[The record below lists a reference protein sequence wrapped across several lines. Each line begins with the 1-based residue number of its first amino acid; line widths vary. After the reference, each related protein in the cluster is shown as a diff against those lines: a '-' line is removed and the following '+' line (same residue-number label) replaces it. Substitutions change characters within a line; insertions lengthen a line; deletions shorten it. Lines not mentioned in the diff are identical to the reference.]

1 MELLELL
8 DTVPDPRAKR
18 GKRHPLSIVLLVII
32 MGTMLGY
39 WGYRPLSEFIECYGD
54 ELKTRLELGG
64 EVEFPS
70 DSTLRRVMMQLDF
83 VTFAAVFEQWAK
95 QSLPME
101 NAAVVAIDG
110 KSIKSTVS
118 EYDQATQNFV
128 SVVSVFSHECGFV
141 YQMQAMENQHQSEQS
156 VVQQLLTSL
165 KLDAVV
171 VTMDALH
178 CQKKR

>member
-8 DTVPDPRAKR
+8 KTVPDPRAKR

-39 WGYRPLSEFIECYGD
+39 WGYRPLSEFTEAYGD
-54 ELKTRLELGG
+54 ELRIRLALSR

-70 DSTLRRVMMQLDF
+70 YSTLRRIMMQLDF
-83 VTFAAVFEQWAK
+83 AAFALCFEQWAK
-95 QSLPME
+95 QFVPME
-101 NAAVVAIDG
+101 SAAVVAIDG
-110 KSIKSTVS
+110 KSIKSTVT
-118 EYDQATQNFV
+118 EYDKATQNFV

-156 VVQQLLTSL
+156 VVQQLLASL

>member
-8 DTVPDPRAKR
+8 STVPDPRAQR
-18 GKRHPLSIVLLVII
+18 GKRHPLSLVLLVII

-39 WGYRPLSEFIECYGD
+39 WGYRPLSEFIEAYGD
-54 ELKTRLELGG
+54 ELREHLALSA

-70 DSTLRRVMMQLDF
+70 YSTLRRVMMQLDF
-83 VTFAAVFEQWAK
+83 AAFALVFEQWAK

-101 NAAVVAIDG
+101 RAALVAIDG
-110 KSIKSTVS
+110 KSIKSTVT

-156 VVQQLLTSL
+156 VVQHLLASL
-165 KLDAVV
+165 SLDAAV

>member
-8 DTVPDPRAKR
+8 DTLPDPRAQR

-39 WGYRPLSEFIECYGD
+39 WGYRPLSEFIEAYGD
-54 ELKTRLELGG
+54 ELRTHLGLNP

-70 DSTLRRVMMQLDF
+70 YSTLRRVIMQLDF
-83 VTFAAVFEQWAK
+83 AAFAALFEQWAK

-101 NAAVVAIDG
+101 SAAVVAIDG
-110 KSIKSTVS
+110 KSIKSTVT
-118 EYDQATQNFV
+118 EYDQATQNFI
-128 SVVSVFSHECGFV
+128 SVVSIFSHECGFV

-156 VVQQLLTSL
+156 VVQQLLVSL

>member
-8 DTVPDPRAKR
+8 NTLPDPRAKR
-18 GKRHPLSIVLLVII
+18 GKRHPLSMLLLVII

-39 WGYRPLSEFIECYGD
+39 WGYRPLSEFIEAYGD
-54 ELKTRLELGG
+54 ELRMRLGLSPQ
-64 EVEFPS
+64 VEFPS
-70 DSTLRRVMMQLDF
+70 YSTLRRVMMQLDF
-83 VTFAAVFEQWAK
+83 AAFAAIFEQWAK
-95 QSLPME
+95 QSVPLE
-101 NAAVVAIDG
+101 SAAVVAIDG

-118 EYDQATQNFV
+118 EYNQATQNFV
-128 SVVSVFSHECGFV
+128 SIVSVFSHECGFV

-156 VVQQLLTSL
+156 VVQQLLASL
-165 KLDAVV
+165 NLDAVV